1 LHCCVMER
9 RRASSAGVKVSNETL
24 ERRKEE
30 LKAKFFASLIA
41 HPIAIPPDFDDNDSY
56 KPEENGQKYDI
67 ENIDELL
74 TKREQDY
81 FNDAQFYCHLRARQW
96 NLQKSLDMT
105 RETIRWRR
113 EAKPWTISC
122 DEIEHHFR
130 TGKNYHNGWTKHHR
144 PCIVMRVRLDQPGD
158 DVGKIKTILYQMER
172 SLRLIKSRCASTDDW
187 KQNIPTS
194 LLDTPPH
201 EQVAWI
207 FDCRRF
213 AKKDY
218 NLALA
223 KELARVLDHYPEKL
237 GVVYLIDTPLLF
249 RAFWKVAKSMVD
261 EKTQRKVIFCTGEEG
276 RKRYFP
282 IHFESDQYETCF
294 LGKNTYNY
302 HHANYYK
309 MLRKEEAE
317 GITIMTHP
325 EGSDIPIDK
334 QVPTAL
340 PDDEEEEELV
350 NPDEPTPEEDRKED
364 EKSDE

>member
-1 LHCCVMER
+1 MMER
-9 RRASSAGVKVSNETL
+9 RRSSVKVTNEQL
-24 ERRKEE
+24 EQRKDEF
-30 LKAKFFASLIA
+30 KAKFFASLIA
-41 HPIAIPPDFDDNDSY
+41 TPIVIPPDLADNDSY
-56 KPEENGQKYDI
+56 KPEEDGQKHDI

-81 FNDAQFYCHLRARQW
+81 FNDAQLYCHLRARQW
-96 NLQKSLDMT
+96 NLVKSLEMI
-105 RETIRWRR
+105 RETLRWRR

-122 DEIEHHFR
+122 DDIEHHFR
-130 TGKNYHNGWTKHHR
+130 TGKNYHNGWTKQQR
-144 PCIVMRVRLDQPGD
+144 PCIVMRVRFDQPGD

-172 SLRLIKSRCASTDDW
+172 SLRLIKARCAENDDW
-187 KQNIPTS
+187 KKNIPTS

-237 GVVYLIDTPLLF
+237 GVVYLIDTPILF
-249 RAFWKVAKSMVD
+249 RAFWKVAKSLVD
-261 EKTQRKVIFCTGEEG
+261 EKTQKKVIFCTGEEG
-276 RKRYFP
+276 RKKYFP
-282 IHFESDQYETCF
+282 VHFEADQYEICF
-294 LGKNTYNY
+294 CGKNTYNY

-317 GITIMTHP
+317 GITIMVQP
-325 EGSDIPIDK
+325 EGSDIPLDK
-334 QVPTAL
+334 QVPMAL
-340 PDDEEEEELV
+340 EDEEEEELV
-350 NPDEPTPEEDRKED
+350 NPDEPTPEE
-364 EKSDE
+364 EKRSLKGDD